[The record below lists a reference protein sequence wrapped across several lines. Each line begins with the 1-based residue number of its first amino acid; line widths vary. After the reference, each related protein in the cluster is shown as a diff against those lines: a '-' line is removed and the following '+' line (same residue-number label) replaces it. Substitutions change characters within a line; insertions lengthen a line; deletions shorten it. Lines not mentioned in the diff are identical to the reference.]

1 MADTS
6 KKYKIQQKQSDGS
19 LLTLHPESEANIVTT
34 TEIKNAAGDTTLVTA
49 GDVQSALQTIARNVE
64 TVSKGA
70 VNDVQVKDS
79 TTSSVVKS
87 GIATI
92 DISGKANKA
101 TTLAG
106 YGITDGVQKET
117 GKGLSTNDYTTAEK
131 TKLAG
136 IAGGAT
142 KVEKS
147 TVNGNIK
154 INGTETV
161 VYTAPTADV
170 YTVAKQATAE
180 SGYAATYYLTKN
192 GTKVGD
198 SINIIKDLVVKS
210 GSIVEKDGTKY
221 LQLVLNDSDETKIE
235 VDVTDLVDDYTA
247 GTGITIT
254 GRAISVNKTTLDGYY
269 DAKGTASSLVTS
281 LQNGQVATNKANIS
295 TNATNIAAL
304 QTTLGKIKVTASSV
318 TDGTNTFSKYDDTAL
333 AGRVTK
339 LEKIKVTS
347 SSVTDGTNTF
357 TKYDDTALAKR
368 VTANENSISTINAKF
383 SGAVK
388 AGTYS
393 VVQTNESGI
402 VTAAGQI
409 IEIGTTTNATA
420 SSSLATGGIFFK
432 LIG

>member
-34 TEIKNAAGDTTLVTA
+34 TEIKNAAGDSTLVAA

-64 TVSKGA
+64 TVTKGA

-79 TTSSVVKS
+79 TTSSVVNS

-136 IAGGAT
+136 IAEGAT

-170 YTVAKQATAE
+170 YTVAKQTTAE

-210 GSIVEKDGTKY
+210 GSIIEKDGTKY

-247 GTGITIT
+247 GTGITIAD
-254 GRAISVNKTTLDGYY
+254 RVISVNKTTLDGYY

-304 QTTLGKIKVTASSV
+304 QTTLGKIKVT
-318 TDGTNTFSKYDDTAL
+318 
-333 AGRVTK
+333 
-339 LEKIKVTS
+339 S

-368 VTANENSISTINAKF
+368 VTANESSISTINAKF

-409 IEIGTTTNATA
+409 IEIGTTTDATA